1 MNTIV
6 NLVMRIA
13 GFGKAVE
20 ALDGETSKTY
30 AAGVG
35 QILTG
40 AAGIL
45 GGLGMYATQFIG
57 AKGGAEYLGIVQGAL
72 HNPATAAIGFGWSE
86 ILKGRATI
94 AQRHALAKAVSESK
108 DAPVESPKPLP

>member
-6 NLVMRIA
+6 NFVMRVA

-40 AAGIL
+40 VAGIVA
-45 GGLGMYATQFIG
+45 GLGMYSAQFVA
-57 AKGGAEYLGIVQGAL
+57 AKGGAAYLEILQGAL
-72 HNPATAAIGFGWSE
+72 HNPATLALGAGWTE

-94 AQRHALAKAVSESK
+94 AQRHAIAKATT
-108 DAPVESPKPLP
+108 VEAKAQNGLPLKP

>member
-6 NLVMRIA
+6 NFVMRAA

-20 ALDGETSKTY
+20 LLDGETSKTY
-30 AAGVG
+30 AVGVG

-40 AAGIL
+40 LAGVL
-45 GGLGMYATQFIG
+45 GGLGMYGAQFV
-57 AKGGAEYLGIVQGAL
+57 AAQGGAAYLSILQGAL
-72 HNPATAAIGFGWSE
+72 HNPATAAIGLGWTE

-94 AQRHALAKAVSESK
+94 AQRHALAKA
-108 DAPVESPKPLP
+108 AAVEPPKP